1 MCVVQPHTAVKVHE
15 SERDLH
21 NLHTF
26 EHRLSWLYTWPQQAK
41 KGGKSKIYGANAPQ
55 LSAIWPQATTGTHVP
70 PLHQR
75 WRGGQGVR
83 PGIAITPPN
92 AGKSAAFSLTTRSRL
107 LPAHSLSWD
116 RSKRSG
122 CSQIPVCRRRRVRAH
137 NHYF

>member
-1 MCVVQPHTAVKVHE
+1 MCVVQPHAAVKVHE

-83 PGIAITPPN
+83 PPQRREKRSLFPGY
-92 AGKSAAFSLTTRSRL
+92 SLAAFTGTFSILGPIQTVWMFTNSCMPKEESSR
-107 LPAHSLSWD
+107 P
-116 RSKRSG
+116 
-122 CSQIPVCRRRRVRAH
+122 
-137 NHYF
+137 